1 MKSNNQSHSKW
12 QKITRK
18 LPFLAVL
25 AIILQIFNPYLT
37 FFGEMYQAKAATVS
51 VQYLGQISYGG
62 STVGDF
68 RVNGERAFCVEHE
81 KPTPATGESNRG
93 ENPYENEKI
102 KAALYYGEGGP
113 ASIFG
118 SDHDRGTVVTSL
130 VLSQLYTGSSSGGES
145 IAGFSE
151 LMAHAQAQDAPST
164 DKSFSDTYLDSDVS
178 GNVQRTQT
186 ETFQADSRNNITLAL
201 PSQVT
206 IHNIS
211 SGQIKTGGNAIVK
224 GGESFYL
231 TAPLNYNTDY
241 SSGALKGSMQQY
253 QPLLTKMTDSNKQ
266 DLMKGGYLDPEQA
279 ISFTAHFEAR
289 KGKVNVAKT
298 DSETGNTPQGEA
310 TFAGAQYLVTDSTG
324 HSETVTLNA
333 EGKGSTPDQSM
344 MLGPVTAKETKAP
357 KGYVL
362 NPKVYTATLAMN
374 SDGNIVLTQ
383 NVTDDVIKGNIQ
395 IKKYSVPDG
404 NISGSGELV
413 PLKGAEFTITDR
425 NGKKVDTMT
434 TDVNGNAK
442 SIDLPYGH
450 YTVTETKTPK
460 GVSPVSPFE
469 VFVDSDGKTYS
480 YTLLDANIT
489 AILKV
494 VKVDAETGKTI
505 PAADVTFQVKDLQTG
520 KFISIEGQ
528 DEFTTD
534 KNGQVYIPVPLK
546 AGDYELYEKSAPSGY
561 VLSKDPIPFT
571 VDENTI
577 NGDGVVK
584 VEFGNMAQ
592 KGTVNLTKT
601 GEKATNAKQESNE
614 FGELYSFEFSQENL
628 AGATFDVVAS
638 EDIITPEGTVR
649 ASEGEVV
656 DTIISGE
663 DGTVSSK
670 ELYLGKYELIETA
683 ASAGYLIDSKPI
695 PFELTYAGE
704 NVDVTNTAVEA
715 ENTWQEVNLNVL
727 KVAEQVDAWNGDG
740 TYETS
745 YEAAKGMTF
754 GIYTEKDYVVDGK
767 VIVPA
772 NALIGTATTDAKGKA
787 TTTVKIPDGVTCYA
801 QEVATDNT
809 HTLNQD
815 KYPLSYTADDNE
827 ETQII
832 YIYENGTS
840 LDAEDATLSPIK
852 NDLYKNKFTINKQM
866 QKFDT
871 AKGTFDYYYE
881 SDKDL
886 AKGTQFDVRTETG
899 ELVDVLT
906 IDDNGQA
913 TSTDLPVGVYK
924 VQESLVSNNLYSLNE
939 TVFTVTITKDA
950 VTIQDQ
956 NGKVISDGSS
966 FVVQNDL
973 ITQDLVIEKQV
984 EVLDKQDANGMKT
997 HYESGKKAQGNTFTL
1012 YDEEGNT
1019 VGTKTTGA
1027 NGRLEFSDI
1036 PIGAY
1041 SLKETAA
1048 SSKDYRLNETVYEVD
1063 VTATDVIIR
1072 DDKGKAV
1079 DQGNKV
1085 VVKNDLKTGEWI
1097 FTKTDVATNKPLAGA
1112 EIRVKGKNTDFTLT
1126 SKEAAS
1132 KMNLAAGDYTYTET
1146 KAPKGY
1152 VKSNKK
1158 GNFTIQD
1165 NKETKSTLTNSKPV
1179 PKTGDDFPSWMV
1191 LVGGLLFVG
1200 AAGSLVWMKRKQ
1212 KTSKY

>member
-1 MKSNNQSHSKW
+1 MKKQKQGHSIW
-12 QKITRK
+12 RKITRR
-18 LPFLAVL
+18 LPVLTAV
-25 AIILQIFNPYLT
+25 AIILQIFNPYWSLL
-37 FFGEMYQAKAATVS
+37 GELYEAKAAVS
-51 VQYLGQISYGG
+51 IQYLGQVSYGG
-62 STVGDF
+62 STVGKF
-68 RVNGERAFCVEHE
+68 TLNGQQAFCVEHE
-81 KPTPATGESNRG
+81 KPTPATGEANKG
-93 ENPYENEKI
+93 ESPYDNGKI
-102 KAALYYGEGGP
+102 QAALYYGEGGP

-130 VLSQLYTGSSSGGES
+130 VLSQLYTGQSSGGES

-151 LMAHAQAQDAPST
+151 LMAHAQAQDAPKHKLSLT
-164 DKSFSDTYLDSDVS
+164 DTYLDSSVAD
-178 GNVQRTQT
+178 NVQKTQT
-186 ETFQADSRNNITLAL
+186 EKLEGDSRNSITLAL
-201 PSQVT
+201 PAKVT
-206 IHNIS
+206 IHNTS
-211 SGQIKTGGNAIVK
+211 TGQIKTGGTAIVK

-231 TAPLNYNTDY
+231 TAPLDYNTDY
-241 SSGALKGSMQQY
+241 QSGALKGSMKHY
-253 QPLLTKMTDSNKQ
+253 QPLLTKMTDGSKQ
-266 DLMKGGYLDPEQA
+266 DLMRGYNQDPEES

-289 KGKVNVAKT
+289 KGKVNIVKT
-298 DSETGNTPQGEA
+298 DSESGSNPQGEA

-344 MLGPVTAKETKAP
+344 MLGTITAKETKAP

-362 NPKVYTATLAMN
+362 NPKVYTANLAMN

-383 NVTDDVIKGNIQ
+383 NVTDDVIKGNIAIQ
-395 IKKYSVPDG
+395 KYSVPDG
-404 NISGSGELV
+404 NISGSGKLI
-413 PLKGAEFTITDR
+413 PLQGAEFTITDKV
-425 NGKKVDTMT
+425 GKTVDTMT
-434 TDVNGNAK
+434 TDAKGEAK
-442 SIDLPYGH
+442 SKDLAYGH

-460 GVSPVSPFE
+460 GVNPVDPFE
-469 VFVDSDGKTYS
+469 VFIDSDGKTYS
-480 YTLLDANIT
+480 YTLLDSNIT

-505 PAADVTFQVKDLQTG
+505 PAADVTFQVKDLRTG

-528 DEFTTD
+528 NEFTTD

-546 AGDYELYEKSAPSGY
+546 VGEYELYETAAPAGY
-561 VLSKDPIPFT
+561 VLSKEPIPFT
-571 VDENTI
+571 VDEDTI

-601 GEKATNAKQESNE
+601 GEKATNSKQASNE

-628 AGATFDVVAS
+628 AGATFDVVAT
-638 EDIITPEGTVR
+638 EDITTPEGTVR

-656 DTIISGE
+656 DTIVSGD

-670 ELYLGKYELIETA
+670 ELYLGKYALIETA
-683 ASAGYLIDSKPI
+683 APAGYLIDSTPI

-704 NVDVTNTAVEA
+704 DVAVTSTAVEA
-715 ENTWQEVNLNVL
+715 KNIWQEVNLNVL
-727 KVAEQVDAWNGDG
+727 KVAEQVDDWNGDG

-745 YEAAKGMTF
+745 YEAAKDMTF

-772 NALIGTATTDAKGKA
+772 NALIGTATTDAEGKA
-787 TTTVKIPDGVTCYA
+787 TTTVKIPDGVACYA
-801 QEVATDNT
+801 KEVATDKT
-809 HTLNQD
+809 HTLNQE

-827 ETQII
+827 ETQSI
-832 YIYENGTS
+832 YIYADGTS
-840 LDAEDATLSPIK
+840 LDAKDTTLSPIK
-852 NDLYKNKFTINKQM
+852 NDLYKNTFTINKQM

-871 AKGTFDYYYE
+871 SKGTFAYYYE
-881 SDKDL
+881 SDGDL

-913 TSTDLPVGVYK
+913 ASTDLPVGIYK
-924 VQESLVSNNLYSLNE
+924 VKESLVSNALYSLNE
-939 TVFTVTITKDA
+939 TTFTVTITKNG
-950 VTIQDQ
+950 VTIHDQ
-956 NGKVISDGSS
+956 EGNLVSDGPG
-966 FVVQNDL
+966 FTVRNDL
-973 ITQDLVIEKQV
+973 IKQDIVVEKQV
-984 EVLDKQDANGMKT
+984 EVMDKQDENGMKT
-997 HYESGKKAQGNTFTL
+997 HYESGKKAQGNSFTL
-1012 YDEEGNT
+1012 YNAEGKA
-1019 VGTKTTGA
+1019 VGTQKTGA
-1027 NGRLEFSDI
+1027 NGKLTFSDI
-1036 PIGAY
+1036 PVGSY
-1041 SLKETAA
+1041 SMKETAV
-1048 SSKDYRLNETVYEVD
+1048 SREDYRLNPTVYEVD

-1072 DDKGKAV
+1072 DNKGKVV

-1085 VVKNDLKTGEWI
+1085 VVKNDLKTGKWT

-1126 SKEAAS
+1126 SEEAAS
-1132 KMNLAAGDYTYTET
+1132 KMNLAAGDYTFSET

-1158 GNFTIQD
+1158 VNFTIQD

-1212 KTSKY
+1212 KSSKS